1 MVSRR
6 ARRAAFRFWF
16 SVALFSALSV
26 APLAPAFAWTPP
38 PRPLPMEPADTDGID
53 DDVHNDRPS
62 RGHSTAS
69 LATGEE
75 RVDRQ
80 QIASSKAQA
89 PWEGLELSLIRLLDW
104 VHQR

>member
-16 SVALFSALSV
+16 SVALFPALSV

-53 DDVHNDRPS
+53 DDIHNNRPGPRRPDGTPAADQKRDIGS
-62 RGHSTAS
+62 IVGLSEARAAWS
-69 LATGEE
+69 
-75 RVDRQ
+75 D
-80 QIASSKAQA
+80 
-89 PWEGLELSLIRLLDW
+89 LELRVIQLLRWLD
-104 VHQR
+104 QR